1 MGQFDLNLSTRP
13 FPAYRATNLLLV
25 TVLVVLVALSLWQVV
40 GFFRFT
46 SLAGV
51 IRNEERQGRV
61 DSEFLARRLSELQAK
76 LDRPEATAKLNEIN
90 FLNGLI
96 ARKSFSWTRIF
107 ASLENLV
114 PETVHLLSLKPSV
127 TPGGAVFLQIDL
139 RGRSIS
145 EVSRFI
151 EALEESPAYDDV
163 IVSWEEKRDPNDTA
177 DVEVALTVNYFPE
190 KIPQ

>member
-1 MGQFDLNLSTRP
+1 MGEFDLNLSTRP
-13 FPAYRATNLLLV
+13 FPAYRAMNLLLV
-25 TVLVVLVALSLWQVV
+25 TVLVVLVAMSLWQVV
-40 GFFRFT
+40 GFFKFA

-61 DSEFLARRLSELQAK
+61 DSEFLARRLSGLQAK

-127 TPGGAVFLQIDL
+127 TPGGAVFLQILL

-151 EALEESPAYDDV
+151 EALEGSPAYDDV
-163 IVSWEEKRDPNDTA
+163 IVSWEEKRDPNGTA